1 MVPDEYATIQE
12 AINAAGNGD
21 RIVVAAG
28 TYPENIDF
36 LGKGVHVV
44 SEDPTDP
51 DVVARTVIDGAGRD
65 AVVAFDSEEQ
75 EDAVLEGFTLTNGA
89 GRAVF
94 ERSIVGNAARAG
106 GGVYIGS
113 ESSPVIRNNVICN
126 NRADLGGGAYITSNS
141 LAVFEN
147 NRVAHNRAILGGG
160 IRVAWDFRA
169 SKGSASSGRQTFFG
183 RHSAVVCC
191 CSVSHNEAHIGGGLS
206 VDRSATPTIMDSDI
220 YSNVARWDGG
230 GIAVWDSSKPEITKN
245 HIHDNRVGSDYGYG
259 AGISVM
265 NNSKPVIENNVI
277 EANLA
282 TGEYESGGGAL
293 AINSSEPIVRHNTFR
308 KNVALRGKEVY
319 VWGNSDPMIEDNEL
333 DETGVEVSDYLGL
346 E

>member
-75 EDAVLEGFTLTNGA
+75 EDSVLEGFTLTNGA

-126 NRADLGGGAYITSNS
+126 NRADLGGGVYITSNS

-169 SKGSASSGRQTFFG
+169 SKGSASSG
-183 RHSAVVCC
+183 A
-191 CSVSHNEAHIGGGLS
+191 NIGGGLS
-206 VDRSATPTIMDSDI
+206 IDRSATPTIMDNDI
-220 YSNVARWDGG
+220 NSNVARWDGG

-265 NNSKPVIENNVI
+265 NNSKPVIETNVI

-293 AINSSEPIVRHNTFR
+293 AVNSSEPIVRYNTFR
-308 KNVALRGKEVY
+308 ENAALRGKEVY